1 MNIQTEE
8 AVGNDE
14 EKDRL
19 FVTALA
25 RGLEILA
32 AFRAD
37 DANLSN
43 QQLAQRTLLP
53 KSTVSRLCYTLI
65 KLGYLRQDTESG
77 LYRLGY
83 GVLELAS
90 SFLSSF
96 DIRAHAEPLMREFAH
111 TYQVSVSLA
120 VADGIDM
127 VYLETCRSSSRIS
140 VQLTVG
146 LRDPIATTAIGRAYY
161 VSLDN
166 EARQAVDR
174 KMAIRY
180 DSQWPEMAARLRLA
194 QRSFVEDGYCTA
206 FGECESDVCAIGV
219 PLQLPNNQLFSL
231 NACVPTFTFQEKNM
245 REVVAPALI
254 NLAAQIRTGSR
265 HA

>member
-1 MNIQTEE
+1 MNKQIEE
-8 AVGNDE
+8 GIPDE
-14 EKDRL
+14 AEKDRL

-25 RGLEILA
+25 RGLDILA

-43 QQLAQRTLLP
+43 QQLAQRTQLP

-90 SFLSSF
+90 SLLSNF
-96 DIRAHAEPLMREFAH
+96 DVRAHAAPLMREFAH
-111 TYQVSVSLA
+111 THQVSVSLA
-120 VADGIDM
+120 AADGIDM

-146 LRDPIATTAIGRAYY
+146 SRVPIATTAIGRAYY
-161 VSLDN
+161 VSLDS
-166 EARQAVDR
+166 EARQAMER
-174 KMAIRY
+174 KMAGRY
-180 DSQWPEMAARLRLA
+180 GTQWSDIATRLQQA
-194 QRSFVEDGYCTA
+194 QQSFVEHGYCA
-206 FGECESDVCAIGV
+206 SFGEFESDICAIGV
-219 PLQLPNNQLFSL
+219 PLQLPSSQMFSL
-231 NACVPTFTFQEKNM
+231 NASVPMFTFQEKNM
-245 REVVAPALI
+245 REVIAPALV